1 MSATALVGVSPSPLT
16 FDRPIGQLCNTD
28 STQEGEIRPVGCRF
42 FHKFVSGTSIF
53 IIYFRYNSLFDRCIQ
68 ILGNP
73 MVDIAHPFGS
83 RIQLRSLVKRDGHMR
98 NMAVG
103 IVELG
108 IPTEN
113 VNAYKNLLLDKSYK
127 K

>member
-1 MSATALVGVSPSPLT
+1 MLATALVGVSPSPLT

-28 STQEGEIRPVGCRF
+28 STQEGEIRPVGCRL

-53 IIYFRYNSLFDRCIQ
+53 FIYFSYNSLFDRCIQ

-83 RIQLRSLVKRDGHMR
+83 RNQLRSLVKRDGHMR

-103 IVELG
+103 TVELG
-108 IPTEN
+108 IPTEI
-113 VNAYKNLLLDKSYK
+113 VNAYQIKKNKPVT
-127 K
+127 